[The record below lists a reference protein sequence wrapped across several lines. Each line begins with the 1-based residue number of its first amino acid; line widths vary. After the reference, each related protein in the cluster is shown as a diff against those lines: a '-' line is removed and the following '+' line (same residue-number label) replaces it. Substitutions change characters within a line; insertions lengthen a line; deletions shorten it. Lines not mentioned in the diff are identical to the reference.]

1 LPHIKIMMKKIIIT
15 ILLSSVF
22 YSCGEYQKVLKSDD
36 YNYKYV
42 KAVAYYEAEDYIRA
56 LPLFNELSTVLR
68 GTAKMEEVSYYL
80 AYCHYSNGDNL
91 MAAYLF
97 KNFTQSYPI
106 SKHIEECTY
115 LSAYCYYLEA
125 PDFSLDATNNYKA
138 IKELQAF
145 VNKFPSSEKVE
156 KCNEL
161 LDELRAI
168 LSKKA
173 FENAKQYFVTENY
186 KAAIISL
193 ENVLIDFPSYTN
205 REEVYFLIVQSSYL
219 LAKNSIQ
226 IKIVERLQATLD
238 AYVHFQDNFPES
250 KYLEDLENTYKRTN
264 QTLTELK
271 QIENEI

>member
-1 LPHIKIMMKKIIIT
+1 MKKIIST
-15 ILLSSVF
+15 ILLTSIL

-42 KAVAYYEAEDYIRA
+42 KAVAYYEAEDYNRA
-56 LPLFNELSTVLR
+56 MPLFNELSTVLR
-68 GTAKMEEVSYYL
+68 GTSKMEEVSYYL

-97 KNFTQSYPI
+97 KNFTQNYPI

-115 LSAYCYYLEA
+115 LGAYCYYLEA

-145 VNKFPSSEKVE
+145 VNKFPSSQKVE
-156 KCNEL
+156 KCNNL

-186 KAAIISL
+186 KAAIIAL
-193 ENVLIDFPSYTN
+193 ENVLIDYPSYTN
-205 REEVYFLIVQSSYL
+205 REEVYFLIVESSYL
-219 LAKNSIQ
+219 LAINSIQ
-226 IKIVERLQATLD
+226 TKIIDRLKATLD
-238 AYVHFQDNFPES
+238 AYIVFQQNYPES
-250 KYLEDLENTYKRTN
+250 EYLNDLENTYRKTN

-271 QIENEI
+271 QIKNEI

>member
-1 LPHIKIMMKKIIIT
+1 MIKKITTI
-15 ILLSSVF
+15 ILLASVL

-36 YNYKYV
+36 YNYKYI
-42 KAVAYYEAEDYIRA
+42 KAVAYYEAEDFNRA
-56 LPLFNELSTVLR
+56 MPLFNELSTVLR
-68 GTAKMEEVSYYL
+68 GTTKMEEVSYYF
-80 AYCHYSNGDNL
+80 AYCHYSTGDNL

-97 KNFTQSYPI
+97 KNFTQNYPI
-106 SKHIEECTY
+106 SKHAEECAY

-125 PDFSLDATNNYKA
+125 PNFSLDATNNYKA

-145 VNKFPSSEKVE
+145 VNKFPASEKIE

-186 KAAIISL
+186 KAAIIAL
-193 ENVLIDFPSYTN
+193 ENLLIDFPSYTN
-205 REEVYFLIVQSSYL
+205 REEVHFLIVKSSYL
-219 LAKNSIQ
+219 LARNSIST
-226 IKIVERLQATLD
+226 KVVDRLKATLD
-238 AYVHFQDNFPES
+238 AYEQFTDNYPES
-250 KYLEDLENTYKRTN
+250 AYLKELESTYNKTN

-271 QIENEI
+271 QNKDEI